1 MKASF
6 SYLRLLLTAI
16 VATAG
21 ILLAIAGSVSAEQL
35 SGGEARQSAE
45 VQCSLAANQSVHEL
59 AAAMPCSEDASGTDC
74 DPCCVNA
81 TGSGC
86 WTSSAICA
94 DGAML
99 SRLGAAGR
107 RPAFAASD
115 ALDGTDPRANERPPQ
130 RLA

>member
-1 MKASF
+1 MKASL

-35 SGGEARQSAE
+35 SGGEARLAAE
-45 VQCSLAANQSVHEL
+45 VQYSLVANQSVHEL
-59 AAAMPCSEDASGTDC
+59 AATIPCPKDARGTDC
-74 DPCCVNA
+74 GPCCVNA

-86 WTSSAICA
+86 GISSAICA

-99 SRLGAAGR
+99 LQLGVAR
-107 RPAFAASD
+107 HRPASAASD
-115 ALDGTDPRANERPPQ
+115 ALGGTDPRANERPPQ